1 MSFSVTSTP
10 RVATL
15 KSGVAVTGSPGAI
28 FNVTGGR
35 ILLWACFGSVSTVIG
50 AVATTLLLRANP
62 STGSDTDLCTATAV
76 TSAPV
81 GSLFSLPG
89 AVASALVVNLAT
101 QGAVGNMTQALIIQP
116 GSIDLIVAS
125 GGTTG
130 AVDWRAMWDPLDA
143 GAALAAA

>member
-1 MSFSVTSTP
+1 MGFSVTSTP
-10 RVATL
+10 RVAAL
-15 KSGVAVTGSPGAI
+15 KAGVAVTGAPGAI

-35 ILLWACFGSVSTVIG
+35 ILLWACFGTVTTIVG

-62 STGSDTDLCTATAV
+62 TTGADTDLCTATAI
-76 TSAPV
+76 TNAPV

-101 QGAVGNMTQALIIQP
+101 QGAIGNMSQALIIQP
-116 GSIDLIVAS
+116 GSIDLIVA

-130 AVDWRAMWDPLDA
+130 AVAWRAMWDPLDA